1 MISRRTMWVLLLIVA
16 ALMVGPLVFV
26 KGDFTGSD
34 DQGSA
39 AVAAS
44 RPGFKPWAHPVW
56 TPPSPEIESLLFAS
70 QAAFGAGIIGYVIG
84 RAHGRSKDTRSQE
97 QRKS

>member
-1 MISRRTMWVLLLIVA
+1 MISKRTVWVLLLIVA
-16 ALMVGPLVFV
+16 ALMVGPLMFV
-26 KGDFTGSD
+26 KGDFSGSD

-39 AVAAS
+39 AVESS
-44 RPGFKPWAHPVW
+44 RPGFKPWFHPVW
-56 TPPSPEIESLLFAS
+56 VPPSPEIESLLFAS

-84 RAHGRSKDTRSQE
+84 RTHARSKDNQHRE